1 MNWRHIL
8 ICWLISAIC
17 VAALPLPSHAQM
29 VFERAKIRIDPAAL
43 PAPEA
48 AKENEPEPPQ
58 RESIILEV
66 ELRSEDALRLEYI
79 HELNTLTPDTGVLI
93 SLNSPSI
100 MPLPA
105 MQVFTPVDALFV
117 DEEGT
122 IVQILP
128 NVVLGEMSRS
138 IAARAPIKAFIFLKA
153 GQASARA
160 IRPHDIVTGSSFNPP
175 PPVQE

>member
-1 MNWRHIL
+1 MNWRHTL
-8 ICWLISAIC
+8 TCLLISAFYLAC
-17 VAALPLPSHAQM
+17 MPMPAAAQM
-29 VFERAKIRIDPAAL
+29 VFERAKIRIDPAAP
-43 PAPEA
+43 PAP
-48 AKENEPEPPQ
+48 KTNEESDPPLPQ

-66 ELRSEDALRLEYI
+66 EMRSEDALRLEYI

-93 SLNSPSI
+93 ALNSPSI

-117 DEEGT
+117 DEEGA

-138 IAARAPIKAFIFLKA
+138 IAARSPIKAFVFLKA
-153 GQASARA
+153 GQAAARA